1 VTQHTIQLPE
11 ELYEAVRKRAAA
23 QQKTPDTLVAEL
35 LSAQIETTE
44 TSEKAAAFERE
55 IAAFERLKPALLEQY
70 AGQYVAIYQGQVVAV
85 GDNRLELVKQV
96 YSRFGQVVCYV
107 EEVTSDAPRQ
117 VRIPSFWKV
126 R

>member
-1 VTQHTIQLPE
+1 MTQHTIQLPE
-11 ELYEAVRKRAAA
+11 ELYKAVQKRAAA
-23 QQKTPDTLVAEL
+23 QQKTPAMLVAEL
-35 LSAQIETTE
+35 LSAQIGTTE
-44 TSEKAAAFERE
+44 TSEKVAAFERE
-55 IAAFERLKPALLEQY
+55 IAAFERLKPALLERY

-96 YSRFGQVVCYV
+96 YGRFGQVVCYV
-107 EEVTSDAPRQ
+107 EEVTLDSPRQ